1 MDGVSNGKPFF
12 EMGWFGGKTHYFS
25 DTSLYIWV
33 AKKNPPLSTQ
43 PATWILQNALKA
55 FFFLRFVQAGE
66 VRSRTSEAL
75 TAMCWGPSWGSIRPT
90 ASRPLELSMK
100 TEDRVGG
107 PRRVA
112 LGHRFPRAKFQWMMD
127 APFFQS
133 WFTVYRWFCLGHLK
147 ISKSSQI
154 KIIIKHYQK
163 TSETSWSSEILYD
176 FVPSQRFPGT
186 VVFPQWSVLGSSQDS
201 IQLIHLLHLIWN
213 SFQILDGNENAENR
227 TTLFGTWY
235 TYINWFYE
243 FFTKD
248 QAQLSFGLT
257 DSAPHLVI
265 IVRHH
270 GPAKIWE
277 TRSKSSKRLSDQ
289 M

>member
-12 EMGWFGGKTHYFS
+12 EM
-25 DTSLYIWV
+25 IWV
-33 AKKNPPLSTQ
+33 ENPLFFGNISIYLGSKKKSPFITQ
-43 PATWILQNALKA
+43 PATSILQNALKA
-55 FFFLRFVQAGE
+55 FFFLLRFVQAGE

-75 TAMCWGPSWGSIRPT
+75 TAMCWGAKLGVNPT
-90 ASRPLELSMK
+90 
-100 TEDRVGG
+100 DRIPAPGTFDENRGDVGG

-112 LGHRFPRAKFQWMMD
+112 LGHRFPRAKFQWMK
-127 APFFQS
+127 FR
-133 WFTVYRWFCLGHLK
+133 WRWFCLGHLK

-201 IQLIHLLHLIWN
+201 IQLIHLLHLMWN

-227 TTLFGTWY
+227 TTLFVTWY